1 MTPADLAELLKST
14 ATAVLAER
22 DLDPAALPATVTV
35 ERPRNPEHG
44 DYATN
49 LALQL
54 GKKVGV
60 NPRELAGWLAA
71 ALAEQAG
78 ISAADVAGP
87 GFVNLRIEASAQ
99 NVLVGDVIAAGAGYG
114 NSADLGGLQVNL
126 EFVSANPTGPI
137 HIGGTR
143 WAAVGDALGRL
154 LSTQGATVVREYYF
168 NDHGAQIDRFTNS
181 LIAAAK
187 GEPAPEDGY
196 AGTYIADIA
205 SAVLAKD
212 PDALS
217 LPDADTRETFRS
229 IGVNLMFDHIKSS
242 LHEFG
247 TDFDVFTH
255 EDSMH
260 TSGRV
265 EQAIAKLRETGS
277 IYEAD
282 GAVWLRTTDFGD
294 DKDRVVIKS
303 DGQPAY
309 IAGDLAYYL
318 DKRQRGFDLCI
329 YMLGADHH
337 GYIARLKAAAAAL
350 GDDPDTV
357 EVLIGQMVNLVR
369 DGQPIRMSK
378 RAGTVITLDDLVDA
392 IGVDAARYALIR
404 SSVDTPIDID
414 LALWSSASAENPV
427 YYVQYAHARLSALA
441 RNAAELGIAADTAHL
456 DLLTHDK
463 EGTLIRNIGEF
474 PRVLKT
480 AADLREPHRVS
491 RYLEDLAGDYHR
503 FYDSCRVLPQGDEDP
518 GDLHAARLALCAA
531 TRQVIANGLA
541 ILGVSAPERM

>member
-1 MTPADLAELLKST
+1 MTPADLAELLKNT
-14 ATAVLAER
+14 AAAVLAAH
-22 DLDPAALPATVTV
+22 DLDPAALPAAVTV

-60 NPRELAGWLAA
+60 NPRELAGWLAT
-71 ALAEQAG
+71 ALA
-78 ISAADVAGP
+78 AADGIASADTAGP
-87 GFVNLRIEASAQ
+87 GFVNIRLDASAQ
-99 NVLVGDVIAAGAGYG
+99 GIIVANIVTAGQNYG
-114 NSADLGGLQVNL
+114 HSSEFAHLNVNL

-154 LSTQGATVVREYYF
+154 LSTQGAAVTREYYF
-168 NDHGAQIDRFTNS
+168 NDHGAQIDRFANS

-196 AGTYIADIA
+196 AGAYITDIA
-205 SAVLAKD
+205 AAVQAKA
-212 PDALS
+212 PDALNG
-217 LPDADTRETFRS
+217 PDAQERFRE
-229 IGVNLMFDHIKSS
+229 IGVDLMFTHIKES

-265 EQAIAKLRETGS
+265 EQAIERLRANDN
-277 IYEAD
+277 IYEKD
-282 GAVWLRTTDFGD
+282 GATWLRTSAYGD

-303 DGQPAY
+303 DGKPAY

-318 DKRQRGFDLCI
+318 DKRERGFNLCI

-337 GYIARLKAAAAAL
+337 GYIARLKAAAAAF
-350 GDDPDTV
+350 GDDPATV

-369 DGQPIRMSK
+369 DGQPVKMSK
-378 RAGTVITLDDLVDA
+378 RAGTVITLDDLVEA
-392 IGVDAARYALIR
+392 IGVDAARYSLIR

-414 LALWSSASAENPV
+414 LALWSSASNENPV

-441 RNAAELGIAADTAHL
+441 RNAAELGITADAPNL
-456 DLLTHDK
+456 GLLSHEK
-463 EGTLIRNIGEF
+463 EGALIRSLGEF

-480 AADLREPHRVS
+480 AAALREPHRIC

-503 FYDSCRVLPQGDEDP
+503 FYDSCRVLPQGDEQP
-518 GDLHAARLALCAA
+518 GELHTARLALCQA
-531 TRQVIANGLA
+531 TRQVVANGLA

>member
-1 MTPADLAELLKST
+1 VTPADLAELLRDT
-14 ATAVLAER
+14 ATAVLVEHG
-22 DLDPAALPATVTV
+22 LDPAALPAPVTV

-49 LALQL
+49 LALQVA
-54 GKKVGV
+54 KKVGV

-71 ALAEQAG
+71 ALADAEG
-78 ISAADVAGP
+78 IASAELAGP
-87 GFVNLRIEASAQ
+87 GFVNLRIETAAQ
-99 NVLVGDVIAAGAGYG
+99 GALVADIMAAGTGYG
-114 NSADLGGLQVNL
+114 HSGLLAGRSINL

-154 LSTQGATVVREYYF
+154 LATQGAQVLREYYF
-168 NDHGAQIDRFTNS
+168 NDHGAQIDRFVSS

-196 AGTYIADIA
+196 AGAYIAYIA
-205 SAVLAKD
+205 AQVLAKAPNAMD
-212 PDALS
+212 
-217 LPDADTRETFRS
+217 LPDSEQRETFRE
-229 IGVNLMFDHIKSS
+229 IGVDLMFNHIKSS

-247 TDFDVFTH
+247 TDFDVYTH

-260 TSGRV
+260 SSGRV
-265 EQAIAKLRETGS
+265 DQAIAQLRANGA
-277 IYEAD
+277 IYEKD
-282 GAVWLRTTDFGD
+282 GATWLRTTEFGD

-369 DGQPIRMSK
+369 DGQPVRMSK
-378 RAGTVITLDDLVDA
+378 RAGTVITLDDLVEA

-414 LALWSSASAENPV
+414 LALWSSASSENPV
-427 YYVQYAHARLSALA
+427 YYVQYAHARLCALA
-441 RNAAELGIAADTAHL
+441 RNAADLGLQADTAHL
-456 DLLTHDK
+456 DLLSHDK
-463 EGTLIRNIGEF
+463 EGTLIRNLGEF
-474 PRVLKT
+474 PRVLQ
-480 AADLREPHRVS
+480 AAANLREPHRVC

-503 FYDSCRVLPQGDEDP
+503 FYDSCRVLPQGDEEA
-518 GDLHAARLALCAA
+518 GELHGARLALCEA
-531 TRQVIANGLA
+531 TRQVIANGLG
-541 ILGVSAPERM
+541 ILGVTAPERM